1 MSDYSIS
8 INAAGSSKD
17 NERDRDINALF
28 PYSGGSYRTI
38 SKLTRRDGIWCSCG
52 GESQS
57 VTMAVYD
64 QLLDGETLIK
74 TSDTVSC
81 KCYGKGPNQD
91 SSGKKTDANYAETTF
106 SEWSQA
112 ESNAAVKAWA
122 AGTLIIRRFVSITKY
137 TSSGHGSPRFRDGY
151 YTDDISIQGSTV
163 PFTNYAPKIALFDVF
178 RSDDGKT
185 ENPESTSVYAKIK
198 LAMTDTAGLSD
209 SPKLRAYY
217 AQDAD
222 PGTGSSYVDIAS
234 AFSLTAANM
243 GVEKTVKI
251 SGTWSNGADYYFLL
265 YFSAGEEVADGKLD
279 AAPRATVPLYIS
291 ETNNGVAVGQYSTA
305 TASDAKFE
313 SRWHAYFYNGITV
326 EGGVQGLNSFAAG
339 EQATGGTWIDGK
351 AIYRYVLTAT
361 ATVSGGKESL
371 GTFPATIDT
380 LISTTGTLKS
390 SDGTLRPVP
399 FAYYS
404 KAGWHAGYFIDEN
417 NIVQLQLGGEYS
429 GSHAVVVIFEY
440 TKS

>member
-8 INAAGSSKD
+8 INAAGSDKD

-28 PYSGGSYRTI
+28 PYSGGSYKTI

-106 SEWSQA
+106 SAWSQA
-112 ESNAAVKAWA
+112 ESNAAIKAWA

-137 TSSGHGSPRFRDGY
+137 TSSKHGSPKFRDGY
-151 YTDDISIQGSTV
+151 YTDDISIQGTTV
-163 PFTNYAPKIALFDVF
+163 PFTNYAPKITLFDVF

-185 ENPESTSVYAKIK
+185 ENPESTAVYAKIK
-198 LAMTDTAGLSD
+198 LAMTDTAGLSN
-209 SPKLRAYY
+209 SPKLRVYY

-222 PGTGSSYVDIAS
+222 PGTGASYVDIAS
-234 AFSLTAANM
+234 TFGLTAANM

-279 AAPRATVPLYIS
+279 IAPRATVPLYIS
-291 ETNNGVAVGQYSTA
+291 ETNNGVAIGQYSTA
-305 TASDAKFE
+305 TESDAKFE
-313 SRWHAYFYNGITV
+313 SRWHGYFYAGVTVNAITNIQGGVTDAITV
-326 EGGVQGLNSFAAG
+326 ASNGYTDVKITFPKAYASAPLVMVCANTDSTAYYIGQTIAAVLTDSVT
-339 EQATGGTWIDGK
+339 ATGF
-351 AIYRYVLTAT
+351 TARVFNDRSSS
-361 ATVSGGKESL
+361 VSLRLQWLGYGGM
-371 GTFPATIDT
+371 
-380 LISTTGTLKS
+380 
-390 SDGTLRPVP
+390 
-399 FAYYS
+399 
-404 KAGWHAGYFIDEN
+404 
-417 NIVQLQLGGEYS
+417 
-429 GSHAVVVIFEY
+429 
-440 TKS
+440 